1 MERRTESFRSH
12 SAFLMLFGAAGLLL
26 VICSCDRE
34 VTTPTTSRISPQTV
48 EYYVA
53 HQEERETRLR
63 ECRQQ
68 GIDSRADSDEAR
80 DCRAAGR
87 AAEEVFLKP
96 PERRSKGSYKEF

>member
-1 MERRTESFRSH
+1 MGRENQSLRFH
-12 SAFLMLFGAAGLLL
+12 SACLMLVGASCLLF
-26 VICSCDRE
+26 VICSCDP
-34 VTTPTTSRISPQTV
+34 PTTSRINPQTV

-53 HQEERETRLR
+53 HQKERETRLR

>member
-1 MERRTESFRSH
+1 MRRENQSLRFH
-12 SAFLMLFGAAGLLL
+12 SACLMLVGASCLFF
-26 VICSCDRE
+26 IIWSCDRE
-34 VTTPTTSRISPQTV
+34 VTTPTTSRINPQTV

-63 ECRQQ
+63 ECQQQ

>member
-1 MERRTESFRSH
+1 MGREKPSFPVY
-12 SAFLMLFGAAGLLL
+12 SAFLMFFGASCLLF
-26 VICSCDRE
+26 VTCSCDRE
-34 VTTPTTSRISPQTV
+34 VTTPTTSRINPQTV

-96 PERRSKGSYKEF
+96 PERRSKGSYREF

>member
-1 MERRTESFRSH
+1 MERRKQSFPPH
-12 SAFLMLFGAAGLLL
+12 SAFLMLFGAAGLLFL
-26 VICSCDRE
+26 TCCCDRE
-34 VTTPTTSRISPQTV
+34 KTTTPTPRVNPQTV

-53 HQEERETRLR
+53 HQEEREAKLR

-68 GIDSRADSDEAR
+68 GIDSRGDTEEAR

>member
-1 MERRTESFRSH
+1 MRREKPSFRFH
-12 SAFLMLFGAAGLLL
+12 SAFLMLVGASSLLF

-34 VTTPTTSRISPQTV
+34 VTNPTIYRINPQTV

-63 ECRQQ
+63 ECRQL
-68 GIDSRADSDEAR
+68 GIDSRSDSDEAR